1 MKLHEY
7 QAKSIFRKY
16 GIPVPDGEVALTAER
31 AAEIAAGF
39 TGKVV
44 IKAQVHVGGR
54 GKAGGV
60 KLAEGKAEAEKTA
73 AAILGMDLKG
83 LTVEKVLVEK
93 AIDIDKEYYISFAMD
108 RAKHMAV
115 FISSVMGGVDIEE
128 VAKKSP
134 ESINKS
140 YIDPFMDLKD
150 FHIRPFLKQAGLE
163 KEACADATK
172 IIRNLYKIFLETDA
186 NLVEINPLVI
196 TKDKKVIAADAKMD
210 IDDNAMYRQQEIYA
224 MLKEELEKQPEH
236 QAKQK
241 GLSYIKMEG
250 NIGCIVNGAGLSMA
264 TMDIIKLYG
273 GEPANFLDIGGS
285 SNPEK
290 VKYAMQ
296 LLMSDKN
303 VKVALF
309 NIFGGITRCDDVAR
323 GLISA
328 ISELKVPFPIVVRL
342 TGTNSVEAKEI
353 LKGSELIFEETMIG
367 AAKKAVGL
375 VAR

>member
-1 MKLHEY
+1 MKLHEF
-7 QAKSIFRKY
+7 QAKAIFSKY
-16 GIPVPDGEVALTAER
+16 SIPVPEGSMALTPEK
-31 AAEIAAGF
+31 AAEIASGF
-39 TGKVV
+39 PGKAV

-60 KLAEGKAEAEKTA
+60 KLSSGKEEAFATA
-73 AAILGMDLKG
+73 GTILGMDLKG
-83 LTVEKVLVEK
+83 LIVKKVLVEK
-93 AIDIDKEYYISFAMD
+93 AIDIDKEYYVSFAND
-108 RAKHMAV
+108 RAKHMTV
-115 FISSVMGGVDIEE
+115 FISSIMGGVDIED

-140 YIDPFMDLKD
+140 YIDPFTGLKD
-150 FHIRPFLKQAGLE
+150 FHIRPFLKQAGLD
-163 KEACADATK
+163 KDACAQASK
-172 IIRNLYKIFLETDA
+172 IIKNLYKIFLETDA
-186 NLVEINPLVI
+186 NLVEINPLVL
-196 TKDKKVIAADAKMD
+196 TKDNKVIAADAKMD
-210 IDDNAMYRQQEIYA
+210 IDDNAMYRQQEIYD
-224 MLKEELEKQPEH
+224 MVKDELEAQPEH

-296 LLMSDKN
+296 LLMGDEN
-303 VKVALF
+303 VKVAFF

-328 ISELKVPFPIVVRL
+328 ISELKVNFPIVVRL
-342 TGTNSVEAKEI
+342 TGTNASEAKEI